1 MTTEF
6 LNSTAPELRFAP
18 DDTGVISGYA
28 ATWGRPDSFGDIWVK
43 GCFAASLEQH
53 RAAGT
58 RPLLLWAHDPA
69 NPIGVWESFVED
81 ATGLKVEGRL
91 VLDATAGRDAFALLK
106 AGAVD
111 GLSVGFRTVKATALP
126 KGGRR
131 VEAVSLIE
139 VSLVA
144 RPSQGAARVT
154 SVRSESQAAGLAA
167 YLRLAAERLKG

>member
-1 MTTEF
+1 MSTEF

-18 DDTGVISGYA
+18 DETGVISGYA

-43 GCFAASLEQH
+43 GAFAASLEQH
-53 RAAGT
+53 RANGT
-58 RPLLLWAHDPA
+58 RPLMLWAHDPT
-69 NPIGVWESFVED
+69 NPIGVWESFTED
-81 ATGLKVEGRL
+81 NTGLKVEGRL

-111 GLSVGFRTVKATALP
+111 GLSVGFRTVKAATI

-131 VEAVSLIE
+131 VEAVELIE

-144 RPSQGAARVT
+144 RPAQGAARVT
-154 SVRSESQAAGLAA
+154 SIRSESPAAGLAA
-167 YLRLAAERLKG
+167 YIRHAAEKLKG